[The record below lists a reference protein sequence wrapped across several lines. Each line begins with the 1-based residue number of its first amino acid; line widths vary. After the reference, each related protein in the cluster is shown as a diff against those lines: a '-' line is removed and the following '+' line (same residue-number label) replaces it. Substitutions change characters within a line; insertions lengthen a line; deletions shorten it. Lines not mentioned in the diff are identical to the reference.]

1 MHFNKLGCL
10 CNSTGSTQN
19 NTNMKKVLFVLALF
33 FTLQGTAQKL
43 IGGNNIIKGNLT
55 SFALKNYHLS
65 FERSLNHFMSVSAS
79 YRYMP
84 KESLPIKSIVEKY
97 IDNSAINYD
106 LFQMGNNALTFE
118 SRFYLGLQK
127 MSGFYIAPY
136 ARFANFD
143 LSVPVAYTYTPEG
156 SFIAP
161 TPITKSASLD
171 GVIKSTSYG
180 AYIGLQKQL
189 LTKLVLDIWFIGGHF
204 GSSNGSLNFITPEDD
219 KLPTLAINALQKVLD
234 DTKVNP
240 FEITSKVN
248 QNGATADMK
257 GPWAGFRG
265 LGISL
270 GLRF

>member
-1 MHFNKLGCL
+1 
-10 CNSTGSTQN
+10 
-19 NTNMKKVLFVLALF
+19 MKKLLFILALIVS
-33 FTLQGTAQKL
+33 LQVNAQKL

-55 SFALKNYHLS
+55 SFALKNYHIS
-65 FERSLNHFMSVSAS
+65 YERSLNHFMSVSAS

-84 KESLPIKSIVEKY
+84 KGSLPLQSIAKKY
-97 IDNSAINYD
+97 IDNPAINLD

-143 LSVPVAYTYTPEG
+143 LSVPVEYTYTPDKSVG
-156 SFIAP
+156 AIIGND
-161 TPITKSASLD
+161 PITKTAGLN
-171 GVIKSTSYG
+171 GTIMSTSYG
-180 AYIGLQKQL
+180 AYFGLQKQL
-189 LTKLVLDIWFIGGHF
+189 LTKLVIDIWFIGGHYGNSTGNLSF
-204 GSSNGSLNFITPEDD
+204 VAPE
-219 KLPTLAINALQKVLD
+219 KLPSQAVDALQKTLD
-234 DTKVNP
+234 DTKVSP

-265 LGISL
+265 LGVSL

>member
-1 MHFNKLGCL
+1 
-10 CNSTGSTQN
+10 
-19 NTNMKKVLFVLALF
+19 MKKLLFILALSAS
-33 FTLQGTAQKL
+33 LHVDAQKL
-43 IGGNNIIKGNLT
+43 IGGKNIIKANLT
-55 SFALKNYHLS
+55 SFALRNYHFS
-65 FERSLNHFMSVSAS
+65 YERSLNRFMSVSAS

-84 KESLPIKSIVEKY
+84 KGSLPLQSIVEKY
-97 IDNSAINYD
+97 VDNSDINFD

-143 LSVPVAYTYTPEG
+143 LYAPVEYTYTPD
-156 SFIAP
+156 P
-161 TPITKSASLD
+161 TVGAVIGNATITKTAGLN
-171 GVIKSTSYG
+171 GTIKSNSYG

-189 LTKLVLDIWFIGGHF
+189 LTKLVIDIWFIGGHYGNSTGNLSF
-204 GSSNGSLNFITPEDD
+204 VAPE
-219 KLPTLAINALQKVLD
+219 KLPSQAVDALQKTLD

-240 FEITSKVN
+240 FELKSKVD

-257 GPWAGFRG
+257 GPWAGIRG

>member
-1 MHFNKLGCL
+1 
-10 CNSTGSTQN
+10 
-19 NTNMKKVLFVLALF
+19 MKKLLFILALICS
-33 FTLQGTAQKL
+33 LQVHAQKL

-55 SFALKNYHLS
+55 SFALKNYQLTY
-65 FERSLNHFMSVSAS
+65 ERSLNRFMSLSAS

-84 KESLPIKSIVEKY
+84 KGGLPLQSTVKKY
-97 IDNSAINYD
+97 IDNSDINYD

-118 SRFYLGLQK
+118 GRFYLGLQK

-143 LSVPVAYTYTPEG
+143 LGVPVAYTYTPEG

-161 TPITKSASLD
+161 TPITKTADLN
-171 GVIKSTSYG
+171 GVIKSSSYG

-189 LTKLVLDIWFIGGHF
+189 LTKLVLDIWFIGGHY
-204 GSSNGSLNFITPEDD
+204 GSSNGTLNFVSPE
-219 KLPTLAINALQKVLD
+219 KLPTQAVAALQKTLD

-240 FEITSKVN
+240 FEIKSKVT

>member
-1 MHFNKLGCL
+1 
-10 CNSTGSTQN
+10 
-19 NTNMKKVLFVLALF
+19 
-33 FTLQGTAQKL
+33 
-43 IGGNNIIKGNLT
+43 
-55 SFALKNYHLS
+55 
-65 FERSLNHFMSVSAS
+65 MSVSAS
-79 YRYMP
+79 YSYMP
-84 KESLPIKSIVEKY
+84 KGSLPLQSIAKKY
-97 IDNSAINYD
+97 IDNPAINFD

-143 LSVPVAYTYTPEG
+143 LSVPVEYTYTPDAAVG
-156 SFIAP
+156 AVIGNS
-161 TPITKSASLD
+161 PITKIAD
-171 GVIKSTSYG
+171 ITGTIKSTSYG

-189 LTKLVLDIWFIGGHF
+189 LTKLVLDIWLIGGHY
-204 GSSNGSLNFITPEDD
+204 GNSNGSLNFVAPEND
-219 KLPTLAINALQKVLD
+219 KLPSQAVTALQQTLD

-240 FEITSKVN
+240 FELKSKVD

>member
-1 MHFNKLGCL
+1 MKKLG
-10 CNSTGSTQN
+10 
-19 NTNMKKVLFVLALF
+19 FILALF
-33 FTLQGTAQKL
+33 VTLQVDAQKL

-55 SFALKNYHLS
+55 SFALKNYQLTY
-65 FERSLNHFMSVSAS
+65 ERSLNHFMSLSAS

-84 KESLPIKSIVEKY
+84 KGGLPLQATVKKY

-106 LFQMGNNALTFE
+106 LFQIGNNALTFE
-118 SRFYLGLQK
+118 GRFYLGLQK

-143 LSVPVAYTYTPEG
+143 LAVPVSYTYKPDATVSALIG
-156 SFIAP
+156 N
-161 TPITKSASLD
+161 TPITKTADLN
-171 GVIKSTSYG
+171 GVIKSSSYG
-180 AYIGLQKQL
+180 AYIGMQKQL
-189 LTKLVLDIWFIGGHF
+189 LTKLVLDIWFIGGHY
-204 GSSNGSLNFITPEDD
+204 GSSNGALSFVAPQDA
-219 KLPTLAINALQKVLD
+219 KLPTQAVVALQKTLD
-234 DTKVNP
+234 ETQLKP
-240 FEITSKVN
+240 FDLTSKVT

>member
-1 MHFNKLGCL
+1 
-10 CNSTGSTQN
+10 
-19 NTNMKKVLFVLALF
+19 MKKILFILALL
-33 FTLQGTAQKL
+33 FTQQVNAQKL
-43 IGGNNIIKGNLT
+43 IGGNNIIKGNLS
-55 SFALKNYHLS
+55 SFALKNYHFS

-84 KESLPIKSIVEKY
+84 KGSLPLQSIAKKY
-97 IDNSAINYD
+97 IDNPAINFD

-143 LSVPVAYTYTPEG
+143 LSVPVEYTYTPDQTVG
-156 SFIAP
+156 AIIGND
-161 TPITKSASLD
+161 PIIKTAGLN
-171 GVIKSTSYG
+171 GTIKSTSYG

-189 LTKLVLDIWFIGGHF
+189 LTKLVIDIWLIGGHYGNSTGNLSF
-204 GSSNGSLNFITPEDD
+204 VAPE
-219 KLPTLAINALQKVLD
+219 KLPSQAVDALQKTLD
-234 DTKVNP
+234 NTKVNP
-240 FEITSKVN
+240 FELKSKVT

-257 GPWAGFRG
+257 GPWAGIRG

>member
-1 MHFNKLGCL
+1 
-10 CNSTGSTQN
+10 
-19 NTNMKKVLFVLALF
+19 MKKLLFILALLV
-33 FTLQGTAQKL
+33 TLQVPAQKL
-43 IGGNNIIKGNLT
+43 IGGKNIIKGNLT
-55 SFALKNYHLS
+55 SFALRNYHFS
-65 FERSLNHFMSVSAS
+65 YERSLNHFMSVSAS

-84 KESLPIKSIVEKY
+84 KGSLPLQSVAEKY
-97 IDNSAINYD
+97 IDNSAINFD

-143 LSVPVAYTYTPEG
+143 LSVPVEYTYRPD
-156 SFIAP
+156 P
-161 TPITKSASLD
+161 TVGAIIGNTSITRTAGLN
-171 GVIKSTSYG
+171 GTIKSNSYG

-189 LTKLVLDIWFIGGHF
+189 LTKLVIDIWFIGGHF
-204 GSSNGSLNFITPEDD
+204 GSSNGTLNFASPE
-219 KLPTLAINALQKVLD
+219 KLPTQAVDALQKTLD
-234 DTKVNP
+234 DTKLNP
-240 FEITSKVN
+240 FDLKSKVD

-257 GPWAGFRG
+257 GPWAGVRG

>member
-1 MHFNKLGCL
+1 
-10 CNSTGSTQN
+10 
-19 NTNMKKVLFVLALF
+19 MKKVLFVLALF
-33 FTLQGTAQKL
+33 FTLRVHAQKL

-55 SFALKNYHLS
+55 SFALKNYHIS
-65 FERSLNHFMSVSAS
+65 YERSLNRFMSVSAS

-84 KESLPIKSIVEKY
+84 KGSLPLQSIAKKY
-97 IDNSAINYD
+97 IDNPAINFD

-143 LSVPVAYTYTPEG
+143 LAVPVAYTYNPDAAVG
-156 SFIAP
+156 SVIGSN
-161 TPITKSASLD
+161 PITKIAD
-171 GVIKSTSYG
+171 INGTIKSTSYG

-189 LTKLVLDIWFIGGHF
+189 LTKLVLDIWFIGGHY
-204 GSSNGSLNFITPEDD
+204 GSSNGSLNFIAPE
-219 KLPTLAINALQKVLD
+219 KLPTPAINALQKVLD

-257 GPWAGFRG
+257 GPWAGIRG

>member
-1 MHFNKLGCL
+1 
-10 CNSTGSTQN
+10 
-19 NTNMKKVLFVLALF
+19 MKKVLFILAVL
-33 FTLQGTAQKL
+33 FTLQVNAQKL
-43 IGGNNIIKGNLT
+43 IGGKNIIKGSLT
-55 SFALKNYHLS
+55 SFALKNYHITY
-65 FERSLNHFMSVSAS
+65 ERSLNHFMSVSAS

-84 KESLPIKSIVEKY
+84 KGGLPLQSIAEKY

-143 LSVPVAYTYTPEG
+143 LSVPIEYTYTPEG

-161 TPITKSASLD
+161 TPITRNADLN
-171 GVIKSTSYG
+171 GLIKSTSYG

-189 LTKLVLDIWFIGGHF
+189 LTKLVIDIWFIGGHF
-204 GSSNGSLNFITPEDD
+204 GNSTGTLNFASPE
-219 KLPTLAINALQKVLD
+219 KLPSQAVDALQKTLD

-240 FEITSKVN
+240 FELKSKVD
-248 QNGATADMK
+248 QNGATANMN
-257 GPWAGFRG
+257 GPWAGIRG